1 MLFIWIILVYQIYRY
16 LGYHI
21 TIMEKYEDKE
31 TEPLEQI
38 DPENTLQ
45 DQPAGT
51 EKEEAITKEEPTDMD
66 EASRLRELA
75 DVRNQDDLERDITR
89 QADRLLNEQADER
102 DNKRL
107 ERTRHEKQ
115 YVYTYV
121 LVDDLFSFVTGRS
134 KPRSYDYINACPNP
148 LARLPE
154 SAYKTTCKS

>member
-1 MLFIWIILVYQIYRY
+1 
-16 LGYHI
+16 
-21 TIMEKYEDKE
+21 MEKYEDKE

-115 YVYTYV
+115 YVYLCV
-121 LVDDLFSFVTGRS
+121 S
-134 KPRSYDYINACPNP
+134 
-148 LARLPE
+148 
-154 SAYKTTCKS
+154 